1 MLQAWIRI
9 DGREHFIPPD
19 HDTEAMMTAIT
30 DQVRA
35 GGGFVEIARTPDRVV
50 SVFVAPGMSLAIE
63 VTEVEDS
70 APHSDDDAEKAPVV
84 QSNLDVFD
92 L

>member
-9 DGREHFIPPD
+9 DGREHFIPPH

-63 VTEVEDS
+63 VTQEEEPGSRTDADHAPS
-70 APHSDDDAEKAPVV
+70 APTYLDD
-84 QSNLDVFD
+84 LDVF
-92 L
+92 

>member
-9 DGREHFIPPD
+9 DGREHFIPPER
-19 HDTEAMMTAIT
+19 DTDAMMTAIT

-50 SVFVAPGMSLAIE
+50 NVFVAPGMSLAIE
-63 VTEVEDS
+63 ITQEEESGLRTDADHAPS
-70 APHSDDDAEKAPVV
+70 APTYLDD
-84 QSNLDVFD
+84 LDVF
-92 L
+92 